1 MKVSADVATEFRKRR
16 DSLFVEISRRKD
28 SLMEEVHTFQNY
40 SGVQTVVHLPL
51 KSVAYVA
58 AVIRQRI
65 DAFNHQIRIAITHLH
80 SCKAQALVLIQNF
93 SEINPYGIQL
103 REITARRCET
113 IYLMCISVRVRAQM
127 IWTNIFS
134 NQTIIRL
141 YQQLMDFLKNGTVKT
156 QESAEAIVSRVVD
169 SGGVFLNN
177 IPQEKRQIATGLYVQ
192 LCSKVRSSIGDVKAD
207 VISNYIFESALAAWL
222 RKAAQSAS

>member
-1 MKVSADVATEFRKRR
+1 
-16 DSLFVEISRRKD
+16 
-28 SLMEEVHTFQNY
+28 
-40 SGVQTVVHLPL
+40 
-51 KSVAYVA
+51 
-58 AVIRQRI
+58 
-65 DAFNHQIRIAITHLH
+65 
-80 SCKAQALVLIQNF
+80 
-93 SEINPYGIQL
+93 
-103 REITARRCET
+103 
-113 IYLMCISVRVRAQM
+113 M

-222 RKAAQSAS
+222 RKAAQSASWNHFTYFFELNSHNTLALLYVVVLLNLFM